1 MGLTLSA
8 PMRLYRHFN
17 GILQEHLGGSIAIGN
32 FDGVHLGH
40 QEVIKAAGKIAK
52 KEGNPWGVLTFEP
65 HPRSYFNKDAAAFRL
80 TPFHLK
86 ARYIN
91 ELGVDFLVVLQFNH
105 DLAKMSPEDF
115 ITTILDR
122 GFQANHIV
130 SGSDFVFGNQRR
142 GTVGFLKEKGAKL
155 NFESVGVTQVMD
167 GSGEVISSTRVRD
180 CLVTAEPAEAAELL
194 GRGFEIEGRVVKGD
208 QRGRKIGFPTANIV
222 VSSMMQPAI
231 GGYAVRAGLSE
242 GNNTIWYDGIANL
255 GYRPTFGGTTCL
267 LETHIFDFNED
278 IYGKHLRVALVGFI
292 RPEVKFDGINELQA
306 QITSDTGL
314 AKLILSGKPPEFR

>member
-1 MGLTLSA
+1 
-8 PMRLYRHFN
+8 
-17 GILQEHLGGSIAIGN
+17 
-32 FDGVHLGH
+32 
-40 QEVIKAAGKIAK
+40 
-52 KEGNPWGVLTFEP
+52 
-65 HPRSYFNKDAAAFRL
+65 
-80 TPFHLK
+80 
-86 ARYIN
+86 
-91 ELGVDFLVVLQFNH
+91 
-105 DLAKMSPEDF
+105 
-115 ITTILDR
+115 
-122 GFQANHIV
+122 
-130 SGSDFVFGNQRR
+130 
-142 GTVGFLKEKGAKL
+142 
-155 NFESVGVTQVMD
+155 MD
-167 GSGEVISSTRVRD
+167 ESGEVISSTRVRD
-180 CLVTAEPAEAAELL
+180 CLVTAEPVEAAELL

-314 AKLILSGKPPEFR
+314 AKQILSGKPPEFK